1 MCVAVATSVLSA
13 TQATASRAAQEPDTR
28 SVADRV
34 YSPDQAER
42 GQTLFR
48 DVCIICHPD
57 PLWRTSWEG
66 RNVGEIYTKILKF
79 MPDDDPGSLS
89 PAEAASA
96 VAYILQ
102 SNGFPA
108 GDTALSADVAV
119 LGRIRVEAPPK

>member
-1 MCVAVATSVLSA
+1 MFAVVAW
-13 TQATASRAAQEPDTR
+13 ASQVGGVAQEPATR

-34 YSPDQAER
+34 YSPEQAGR

-48 DVCIICHPD
+48 DVCIVCHPD
-57 PLWRTSWEG
+57 PLWRESWQG
-66 RNVGEIYTKILKF
+66 RTVGEVYSKILRF

-89 PAEAASA
+89 RAEAASA

-108 GDTALSADVAV
+108 GETALSTDESA
-119 LGRIRVEAPPK
+119 LNRIRIEAPPK